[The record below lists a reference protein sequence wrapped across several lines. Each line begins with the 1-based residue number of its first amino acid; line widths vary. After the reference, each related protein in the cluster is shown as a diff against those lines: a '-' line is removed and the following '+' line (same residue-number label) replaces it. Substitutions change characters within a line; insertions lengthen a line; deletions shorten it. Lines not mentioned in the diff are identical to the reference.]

1 MKIEQTIQ
9 TRREFLRRSI
19 FFLATSCSAPFF
31 LTRTVLALD
40 SARANAGTASLPG
53 MSDDRILIVVQMGGG
68 NDGLNTVVPYA
79 MDEYYRV
86 RNTIGISK
94 DKVLKLN
101 DTIALHPNLAKLKGL
116 YDDGRMAIVQAVGY
130 PNPDRSHF
138 RSMEIWHTADPQ
150 SKTVAY
156 GWLGRY
162 LDNACPGCDPLANR
176 INPMGAI
183 GLNGYQP
190 VALKSQRGLGIAID
204 NNPDSFR
211 WTPLAEEARDAK
223 ESAATFEKLNH
234 VVAASLDNPEIARLD
249 FLSRVAMNA
258 ELSSDRI
265 REIMKK
271 HKPAA
276 TKTYPNTNLG
286 RQLQTVSELISGGL
300 DTRVYYVSMGGFD
313 THANEVGPH
322 DKLMTEL
329 SEGIDAFYADL
340 DRQGNAD
347 RVLTMTF
354 SEFGRRVAQNASD
367 GTDHGTAAPMFLFGS
382 CIKPGIYGTHPDLE
396 PDKLDHGDLRFAT
409 DFRSVYATVLEN
421 WLGAKSAPIL
431 GQEFDKLK
439 FV

>member
-1 MKIEQTIQ
+1 MKVEPTIQ
-9 TRREFLRRSI
+9 TRREFLRRSL
-19 FFLATSCSAPFF
+19 FFLATSYSAPFF

-40 SARANAGTASLPG
+40 TARANAATANIPG
-53 MSDDRILIVVQMGGG
+53 MPEDRILVVVQMGGG

-86 RNTIGISK
+86 RGTINIEP
-94 DKVLKLN
+94 DKVIKLN
-101 DTIALHPNLAKLKGL
+101 DAIGLHPNLTRLKGM
-116 YDDGRMAIVQAVGY
+116 YDDGRMAVIQAVGY

-150 SKTVAY
+150 SKMVAY

-162 LDNACPGCDPLANR
+162 VDNACPGCDPQANQ

-183 GLNGYQP
+183 GLNSEMP
-190 VALKSQRGLGIAID
+190 LALKSQRGLSIAMD
-204 NNPDSFR
+204 NADAFR
-211 WTPLAEEARDAK
+211 WTPLAEEAHDAK
-223 ESAATFEKLNH
+223 HAAATFEKLNH
-234 VVAASLDNPEIARLD
+234 VVTASLDNPEIARLD

-258 ELSSDRI
+258 ELSSNRI
-265 REIMKK
+265 REIVKTY
-271 HKPAA
+271 KPGLG
-276 TKTYPNTNLG
+276 KTYPTSGLA
-286 RQLQTVSELISGGL
+286 RQLQTVAELINGGL

-313 THANEVGPH
+313 THANELGTH
-322 DKLMTEL
+322 NRLMTEL
-329 SEGIDAFYADL
+329 SEGIDAFYNDL
-340 DRQGNAD
+340 DRQGNGD

-367 GTDHGTAAPMFLFGS
+367 GTDHGTAAPMFMFGR

-396 PDKLDHGDLRFAT
+396 PDKLDHGDLKFAT

-421 WLGAKSAPIL
+421 WLGAKSVPIL
-431 GQEFDKLK
+431 GQQFDKLT